1 MSLIDVSSAD
11 MAGLDH
17 QYVLDWFLYSN
28 IFFIIKL
35 LEGVY
40 IPRYVVLVALLF
52 VYGRGL

>member
-1 MSLIDVSSAD
+1 